1 MILNFTNYLSEA
13 SLYEVYLME
22 AEKKAK
28 ISNDDKGKL
37 HELLLAAHL
46 HPETTDKNLRLPS
59 HFRAEGEEA
68 KAAGHAGSPQF
79 VHDKLRKKVG
89 EEAYQQIYA
98 HAKQTAGEVK
108 KTLQEQG
115 HLDKNTMIGDV
126 HWTSNRDRE
135 NKAGDHQNL
144 VKQKDT
150 NSNADLIVSVHRK
163 NKDGTRG
170 DLVSYH
176 GISAKYGT
184 NKDPNYKNP
193 GTDSLEKMAGL
204 REGRIS
210 EIMAPHHQFMEHLG
224 YSGTIDERHAQYKM
238 QKMPI
243 NESKEMLATLKN
255 KVKKGEQL
263 TSEEMAM
270 HTHLPSFINM
280 HDSQPTAKA
289 KKEFLDNERS
299 IADKADES
307 KRKHLGLV
315 SKELTNSLIEKTK
328 DDGKG
333 SADAALRKQIMGD
346 VSPKTIIPHLVAQS
360 HVQEDGSVNSI
371 VHDSADIAKN
381 HLDKYER
388 LHVATDRTGAVVIR
402 GYEKGAPAG
411 EKPHTVAT
419 YGLKTQSGPH
429 KNING
434 TLTGI
439 SG

>member
-13 SLYEVYLME
+13 SLYEVYLLE

-59 HFRAEGEEA
+59 HFRATGEEA
-68 KAAGHAGSPQF
+68 TEAGHAGDPQY

-135 NKAGDHQNL
+135 NKAGDHENL
-144 VKQKDT
+144 VGQKDL

-170 DLVSYH
+170 DLVSYQ
-176 GISAKYGT
+176 GVSAKYGT

-193 GTDSLEKMAGL
+193 GADTLEKMSGL

-210 EIMAPHHQFMEHLG
+210 EIMAPHHKFMEHLG
-224 YSGTIDERHAQYKM
+224 YHGTADERTAQYKM

-243 NESKEMLATLKN
+243 NESKEMLANLKN

-263 TSEEMAM
+263 TPREIAM

-289 KKEFLDNERS
+289 KKEFLDNES
-299 IADKADES
+299 AIADKADES
-307 KRKHLGLV
+307 KRAHMALV
-315 SKELTNSLIEKTK
+315 GKELTNSLIEKTK
-328 DDGKG
+328 DNGNG
-333 SADAALRKQIMGD
+333 SADAALRKQIRGD
-346 VSPKTIIPHLVAQS
+346 VSPKTIIPHLVAHS
-360 HVQEDGSVNSI
+360 HVQEDGSANSL
-371 VHDSADIAKN
+371 VHDSADIATN
-381 HLDKYER
+381 HLNKYER
-388 LHVATDRTGAVVIR
+388 LHVATDRKGAVVIR

-411 EKPHTVAT
+411 GKPHTVAT
-419 YGLKTQSGPH
+419 YGLKTQNGPH
-429 KNING
+429 KPIG
-434 TLTGI
+434 ATLTGI